1 MVIDLEDLHAFELA
15 RADLLNERPLEP
27 AKLRAL
33 ARHIERLAAADD
45 AWIDRLAAKADAAD
59 APAPPRPSRSPHSG
73 PSTTPRR
80 GGADPRHG

>member
-27 AKLRAL
+27 AKVRAL
-33 ARHIERLAAADD
+33 ARHIQRLAAADD

-59 APAPPRPSRSPHSG
+59 APASPRPSRSPHSG
-73 PSTTPRR
+73 QRATPRR
-80 GGADPRHG
+80 GDADPRHG